1 MAQVQLSDDLILQLE
16 EIVKNSNEFSS
27 VDEYVQY
34 IMKQVVAKK
43 QQAQASP
50 NQTPASYSKD
60 DEDKIRD
67 RLKNL
72 GYLD

>member
-1 MAQVQLSDDLILQLE
+1 MAQVQLSDELASQLA

-27 VDEYVQY
+27 VDEYVEY
-34 IMKQVVAKK
+34 VMKQVVVKK
-43 QQAQASP
+43 QSQASTDQAQ
-50 NQTPASYSKD
+50 ASYSKD
-60 DEDKIRD
+60 DEDKIRE

>member
-1 MAQVQLSDDLILQLE
+1 MAQVQLSDDLISQLE

-34 IMKQVVAKK
+34 VMKQVVVKK
-43 QQAQASP
+43 QAQTNTDQA
-50 NQTPASYSKD
+50 PATYSKD